1 MSEQSHI
8 ALSPAWRARF
18 DFFDRHGAPRTPEFK
33 QNWKALPFG
42 QRFKIRMNLFALFFG
57 WIYFFVLGLWRKG
70 LVLLALTLGMGV
82 IAALL
87 PDGALFT
94 GLIRGLGIGYSLLV
108 ATSANYAYYLD
119 RVKGSRSWN
128 PFEGG

>member
-1 MSEQSHI
+1 MSAQNHLD
-8 ALSPAWRARF
+8 LSPKWQARF
-18 DFFDRHGAPRTPEFK
+18 NFFDRHGAPATAEFK
-33 QNWKALPFG
+33 QNWKTLPFG

-70 LVLLALTLGMGV
+70 LVLVALTLVMGI
-82 IAALL
+82 IASLL

-94 GLIRGLGIGYSLLV
+94 ALVRGVGIGYALLV

-128 PFEGG
+128 PFEG